1 MKITTWS
8 LFVLFLFG
16 FEGISH
22 AQKTPSLLKQAD
34 SLIQLGNYAQAI
46 PLFTQLI
53 QLEPKNEKAFSG
65 RGLANIKLGNLAAG
79 KSDFQQAIVLNPAC
93 SNCYLTLA
101 QLAAQSSNLKE
112 TETLINKAIQIDPK
126 NENAFL
132 MRAELREAQKDY
144 AGSLRDFDQAIVL
157 KPNIPESYIERA
169 GLNERSGYEALA
181 KADYALAIEKAPKQA
196 SVYFSRAN
204 FFIKQTQWKRALDDL
219 DMAISLD
226 STQAEYHSYRGS
238 VLYYL
243 DEFNPS
249 IIAYSRSIQLDPTNY
264 RTFIYRGMSWH
275 KLENMDSC
283 CFDSQ
288 QAMKLIPS
296 TDTAEI
302 LKLQTQINDLCNQN
316 QSSFFYQRGIAT
328 YNLGKFE
335 DAIQF
340 YNRGLEKFPT
350 SGKLISFRGNAYK
363 AQGNNELAL
372 KDYLHVCTL
381 KKEFQNEIK
390 EDPMYVN
397 NPSFSQIY
405 YIGSI
410 ATLYESIAECYSEMG
425 QYDQALTYADSAVNT
440 VVSWSKN
447 ENLKSVYVTCL
458 TIRGALYN
466 EKEELVKAKSD
477 LVMACTISSNNP
489 LPHINLAITYIKE
502 AFQKN
507 NKVKTIQIN
516 LGNLRGAGQ
525 LNLPAQT
532 NKNAQLD
539 ILQKALQESNLAI
552 NLNPQLAFAYLVRAH
567 IKNILQES
575 DVCLDA
581 LMAEQYGIPDVPAQL
596 GISCP
601 NNTPIKH

>member
-1 MKITTWS
+1 MKNSIWS
-8 LFVLFLFG
+8 LLIFLLFG
-16 FEGISH
+16 LEEISI
-22 AQKTPSLLKQAD
+22 AQKSPTLLKQAD
-34 SLIQLGNYAQAI
+34 SLIQRGNYAQAI

-53 QLEPKNEKAFSG
+53 QLEPKNEKAFRG

-101 QLAAQSSNLKE
+101 QLAAQANNIKE
-112 TETLINKAIQIDPK
+112 TETLINKAVQIDPK
-126 NENAFL
+126 NENAWL

-144 AGSLRDFDQAIVL
+144 AGSLRDFDQAIAL
-157 KPNIPESYIERA
+157 KPNLPESYIKRA

-196 SVYFSRAN
+196 SVYFARAN
-204 FFIKQTQWKRALDDL
+204 FFINQSQWKRALDDL
-219 DMAISLD
+219 NMAISLD
-226 STQAEYHSYRGS
+226 STQADFHSYRGS

-243 DEFNPS
+243 NEFNSS
-249 IIAYSRSIQLDPTNY
+249 ITAYSRSIQLDPTNY

-283 CFDSQ
+283 CYDSQ

-296 TDTAEI
+296 SDSVEI
-302 LKLQTQINDLCNQN
+302 IKLQTQINDLCNQN
-316 QSSFFYQRGIAT
+316 RSSFFYQRGIAA

-340 YNRGLEKFPT
+340 YNQGLEKFP
-350 SGKLISFRGNAYK
+350 SSAKLISFRGNAYK

-372 KDYLHVCTL
+372 SDYLRACAL
-381 KKEFQNEIK
+381 KKEFQTEIK

-405 YIGSI
+405 FVGSM
-410 ATLYESIAECYSEMG
+410 ATLYESIAECYSEIG
-425 QYDQALTYADSAVNT
+425 LFDQALTYADSAVT
-440 VVSWSKN
+440 TIIPWSKD

-477 LVMACTISSNNP
+477 LVMACSISSNNP
-489 LPHINLAITYIKE
+489 LPHINLAINYIKE
-502 AFQKN
+502 AYQKN
-507 NKVKTIQIN
+507 KKVKTIRIN
-516 LGNLRGAGQ
+516 LGNIRGAGQ
-525 LNLPAQT
+525 LKLPAQT

-539 ILQKALQESNLAI
+539 ILQRALKESNEAI

-567 IKNILQES
+567 IKNILQEP
-575 DVCLDA
+575 DACLDI
-581 LMAEQYGIPDVPAQL
+581 LMAEQYGIPDVSDQL

-601 NNTPIKH
+601 NVAPIKQ